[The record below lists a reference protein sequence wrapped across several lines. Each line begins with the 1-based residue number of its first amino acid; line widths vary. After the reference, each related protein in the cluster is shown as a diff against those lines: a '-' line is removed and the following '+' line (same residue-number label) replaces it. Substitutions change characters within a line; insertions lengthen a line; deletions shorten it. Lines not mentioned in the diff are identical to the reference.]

1 MRLLI
6 LESNSNL
13 NQVIKIFVTFQLLQ
27 ELLQR
32 GFPDEMVKVI
42 DQGLLKDGTHILDTN
57 DEVRVTL
64 NVANVKGTSGIA
76 TLQSINFIEI
86 SDKIVS
92 RKEDIEKIDLLAKDL
107 EKIFPHIDFSVV
119 SSWTTDLQ
127 KKEAVEEMKGVFLEK
142 NNWTL
147 SEKMVDFV
155 RGLEGKVYLK
165 PFWDT
170 RHWGI
175 GYGHMMKSQFEEGQE
190 ITKERAEE
198 LYRKDLASCEASVK
212 RSINVPMTLDMYA
225 ACVAFSYNGG
235 NKGFATSETA
245 SLINQ
250 KKYKEAF
257 ERWKTEKINLGTKT
271 EKGLRKRREKESALY
286 MSNIQNNIT

>member
-1 MRLLI
+1 
-6 LESNSNL
+6 
-13 NQVIKIFVTFQLLQ
+13 LQ

-32 GFPDEMVKVI
+32 GFPDEMIKVI

-57 DEVRVTL
+57 DEVRVTI

-92 RKEDIEKIDLLAKDL
+92 RKEDVEKIDLLAKDL

-170 RHWGI
+170 KHWGI

-212 RSINVPMTLDMYA
+212 RAINVPMTLDMYA

-271 EKGLRKRREKESALY
+271 EKGLRKRREKESALF

>member
-57 DEVRVTL
+57 DEVRVTI

-92 RKEDIEKIDLLAKDL
+92 RKEDVEKIDLLAKDL

-119 SSWTTDLQ
+119 SSWTADLQ

-170 RHWGI
+170 KHWGI

-190 ITKERAEE
+190 ITTIR
-198 LYRKDLASCEASVK
+198 
-212 RSINVPMTLDMYA
+212 
-225 ACVAFSYNGG
+225 
-235 NKGFATSETA
+235 
-245 SLINQ
+245 
-250 KKYKEAF
+250 
-257 ERWKTEKINLGTKT
+257 
-271 EKGLRKRREKESALY
+271 
-286 MSNIQNNIT
+286 